1 MSPLVSRFSSLSSAV
16 LSLFLLGITQVACT
30 VGAAPDASVPIS
42 NDVQS
47 PMPDVADVTMAPQD
61 AVAVDDN
68 PEPIDVPPPRFVCAR
83 ALGDGGLAMMSDA
96 GLMACNGSPSLC
108 SRRYDQVSYATTHN
122 AFATEAENFGAA
134 NQYSIIPKQ
143 LQDGVRGLM
152 LDAHYDR
159 GRTYLCHGLC
169 SLGRRLLAAGLCDI
183 RQFLDSHPAEV
194 VTIIF
199 ESYVRREDIVQAF
212 DEAQLLDT
220 VLTHNAGEPW
230 PTLATMIA
238 SGRRLVVFTDR
249 EGGSPSWH
257 HDVWANAWE
266 TPFSARTPMD
276 LDTCMMNRG
285 VRTNSL
291 FILNHFLTDPL
302 ASPALA
308 RMVNN
313 NPLLLN
319 RARRCQQETGSLPNF
334 VTVDYY
340 EIGDLFATVN
350 ALNGL

>member
-1 MSPLVSRFSSLSSAV
+1 MPRVISPLTTFLPI
-16 LSLFLLGITQVACT
+16 FLLGITT
-30 VGAAPDASVPIS
+30 VGCSSNAAPDASVV
-42 NDVQS
+42 DA
-47 PMPDVADVTMAPQD
+47 PDVPALISDAVDASITPQD
-61 AVAVDDN
+61 TMSLEDAIV
-68 PEPIDVPPPRFVCAR
+68 PFDVPAQMFVCAR
-83 ALGDGGLAMMSDA
+83 GAGDGGLVLLPDA
-96 GLMACNGSPSLC
+96 GALACNGSASLC
-108 SRRYDQVSYATTHN
+108 GRRYDQVSYPTAHD

-134 NQYSIIPKQ
+134 NQYSTIPKQ
-143 LQDGVRGLM
+143 LQDGIRGLM

-183 RQFLDSHPAEV
+183 RQFLDGHPAEV

-212 DEAQLLDT
+212 ADAQLLDT
-220 VLTHNAGEPW
+220 VFTHNAGEPW
-230 PTLATMIA
+230 PTLGTMIT

-266 TPFSARTPMD
+266 TPYAARTPMD
-276 LDTCMMNRG
+276 LDTCRINRG
-285 VRTNSL
+285 VRTNPL

-308 RMVNN
+308 TMVNS
-313 NPLLLN
+313 NPLLLT
-319 RARRCQQETGSLPNF
+319 RAQRCQRETGSLPNF

-340 EIGDLFATVN
+340 EIGDLFATVR